1 MTYDENSFMLGLSV
15 GKTMKGASYQRG
27 RDLPD
32 SYDGG
37 STLVRG
43 PFVVSCV
50 ATWDG
55 YLVPAPIVCT
65 WEAL

>member
-15 GKTMKGASYQRG
+15 GKTMKGASYTRG

-43 PFVVSCV
+43 PFVVSF
-50 ATWDG
+50 AAAWDCC
-55 YLVPAPIVCT
+55 LVPAPIVCT
-65 WEAL
+65 WGAA